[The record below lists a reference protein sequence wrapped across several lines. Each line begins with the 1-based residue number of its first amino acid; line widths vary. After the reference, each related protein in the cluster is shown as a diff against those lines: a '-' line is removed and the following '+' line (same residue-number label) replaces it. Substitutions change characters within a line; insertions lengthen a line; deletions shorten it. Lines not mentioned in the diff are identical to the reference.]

1 MKARINKVTEIEES
15 IKEECKTFGKQHGW
29 LWFSIVVLL
38 IGQVLS
44 FVYLIH
50 SQKSLSEDF
59 KKGATCCS
67 GSVSGD
73 LSFDLLTNSSINREQ
88 LATADKLEFISS
100 EPSQQDETL
109 RRSRRSAS
117 GKPHRHSNKVSS
129 VNG

>member
-1 MKARINKVTEIEES
+1 MKARISKVTEIEES
-15 IKEECKTFGKQHGW
+15 MKEECKTFGKQHGW
-29 LWFSIVVLL
+29 LWFSIVLL
-38 IGQVLS
+38 LVGQVLS

-67 GSVSGD
+67 VNEN

-88 LATADKLEFISS
+88 LATAEKLEFIST

-109 RRSRRSAS
+109 RRSRRSTS
-117 GKPHRHSNKVSS
+117 GKPHRHSNKVST